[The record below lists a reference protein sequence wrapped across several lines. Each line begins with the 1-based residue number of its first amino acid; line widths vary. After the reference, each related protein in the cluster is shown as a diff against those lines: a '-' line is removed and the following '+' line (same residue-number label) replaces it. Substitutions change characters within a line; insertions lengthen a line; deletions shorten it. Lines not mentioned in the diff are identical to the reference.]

1 MYKGPNRKFKRKS
14 MSRKRPSQFG
24 LQLLEKQKLR
34 AIYGIREQSLKNYY
48 RRAMRLNENV
58 EHELLKLLELRLD
71 NVVYRAGFAQTRFQA
86 RQIVNHGHIVVN
98 GRRVNI
104 PSYQARKGDIVGIRE
119 KSRPKGVFEKL
130 SDRLAKHQQQAWL
143 SLDAAKATVKVLAEP
158 QREFIMEPVD
168 PSLVIEFYSR

>member
-14 MSRKRPSQFG
+14 TSRSRPSQFG

-58 EHELLKLLELRLD
+58 ENELLKLLERRLD
-71 NVVYRAGFAQTRFQA
+71 NVVYRAGLAQTRFQA
-86 RQIVNHGHIVVN
+86 RQIVNHGHILVN

-104 PSYQARKGDIVGIRE
+104 PSYQVRKGDTIAIRE
-119 KSRPKGVFEKL
+119 QSRSKGVFENL
-130 SDRLAKHQQQAWL
+130 ADRLAKHQPQAWL
-143 SLDAAKATVKVLAEP
+143 SPDTGKGGVKVLGEP

-168 PSLVIEFYSR
+168 PALVIEFYSR